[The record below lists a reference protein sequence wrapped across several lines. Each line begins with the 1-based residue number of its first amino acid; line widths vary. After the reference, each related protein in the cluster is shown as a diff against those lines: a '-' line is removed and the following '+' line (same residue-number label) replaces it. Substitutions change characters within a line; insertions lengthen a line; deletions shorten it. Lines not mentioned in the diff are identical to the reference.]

1 MLSFAGALRVFLA
14 IEPQDLRKNFNGL
27 SALVTD
33 HLQGELRQGALYV
46 FANRRHTRIKIL
58 FWDGTGLW
66 VACKRLEEG
75 RFSWPAP
82 SQQGQKRLALT
93 PEALSMLTDGIDL
106 KGARMR
112 PWYERDENKS

>member
-1 MLSFAGALRVFLA
+1 MLSFAGALKVFLA
-14 IEPQDLRKNFNGL
+14 MQPQDMRKSFNGL

-33 HLQGELRQGALYV
+33 HLGADPYQGALYV
-46 FANRRHTRIKIL
+46 FTNRRRTRLKIL

-75 RFSWPAP
+75 RFSWPQP
-82 SQQGQKRLALT
+82 SREGQKSLSLT

-112 PWYERDENKS
+112 PWYERDEK